1 MSNRMVSRSVTAA
14 AQFTDAIVSGDGG
27 ATVAV
32 SGTFTGT
39 ITLQIRPQYDVEAVA
54 GVNVE
59 WTTDAGWVDLA
70 TWTAATDPSADTTVN
85 TQRVWGAW
93 AFRIGAKTGEWTT
106 GTAKVWLGVRNAFSM

>member
-27 ATVAV
+27 ATVHI

-39 ITLQIRPQYDVEAVA
+39 ITLQMRPQYDV
-54 GVNVE
+54 GDVE
-59 WTTDAGWVDLA
+59 WSADAGWVDLA
-70 TWTAATDPSADTTVN
+70 TWTAATDPATDTTIN
-85 TQRVWGAW
+85 SNRVWGAW